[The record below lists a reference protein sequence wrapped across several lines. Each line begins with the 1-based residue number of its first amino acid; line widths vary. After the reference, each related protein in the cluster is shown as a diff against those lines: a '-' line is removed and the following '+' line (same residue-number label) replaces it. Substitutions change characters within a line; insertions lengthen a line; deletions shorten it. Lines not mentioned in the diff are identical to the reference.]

1 MLLLVS
7 AALVVVVEE
16 VQAPDLL
23 RRSITPWVSNICWRS
38 SCAITGSTAGVGA
51 CVGPGSKNP
60 GGIPNVAVLPLCP
73 LPPGL
78 DWLGNPIGV
87 LGKAA
92 EETPGEKLSQGVVL
106 AHGSPLPCRGSPMW
120 YTGVVP
126 AWTAPSLLRLF
137 LQERWLHFLD
147 SQCCLAPYLDSLAQV
162 QTSSQVK
169 IS

>member
-1 MLLLVS
+1 ML
-7 AALVVVVEE
+7 
-16 VQAPDLL
+16 VQDP
-23 RRSITPWVSNICWRS
+23 
-38 SCAITGSTAGVGA
+38 
-51 CVGPGSKNP
+51 KNP

-78 DWLGNPIGV
+78 DWLSNPIRV

-126 AWTAPSLLRLF
+126 AWTAPSLRTIPAGA
-137 LQERWLHFLD
+137 HFLD

-162 QTSSQVK
+162 QTSSQVQ

>member
-1 MLLLVS
+1 MPVLVQDLKT
-7 AALVVVVEE
+7 LVASQMWQCCHSV
-16 VQAPDLL
+16 
-23 RRSITPWVSNICWRS
+23 
-38 SCAITGSTAGVGA
+38 
-51 CVGPGSKNP
+51 
-60 GGIPNVAVLPLCP
+60 PLCP

-126 AWTAPSLLRLF
+126 AWTAPSF
-137 LQERWLHFLD
+137 PETIPAGA
-147 SQCCLAPYLDSLAQV
+147 LAALP
-162 QTSSQVK
+162 
-169 IS
+169 